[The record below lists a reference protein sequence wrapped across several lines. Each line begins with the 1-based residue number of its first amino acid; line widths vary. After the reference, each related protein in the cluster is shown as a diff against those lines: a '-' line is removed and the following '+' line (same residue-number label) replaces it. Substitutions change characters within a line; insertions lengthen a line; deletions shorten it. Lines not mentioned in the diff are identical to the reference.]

1 MGLGQNDLQ
10 YRQYLRTASFLL
22 PLTVFVVGWMVLA
35 GWQWDIEVLRRPLPH
50 LAAMNPLSAVLFI
63 ISSFSLLVCRT
74 GERCR
79 YIALALAFAGMSA
92 AVLRLIDA
100 AADMGW
106 DLDLILYHHRL
117 WLAEPGNVSNRMGL
131 NTAFGFFLIYG
142 ALVLTYL
149 RGGILVQ
156 RAAVALSLTAMTLGA
171 FALLCYIYIVPEF
184 YYMLG
189 HLPISVHSSVCFI
202 LMASAIIGIH
212 EQVPL
217 MRAIHSQHYG
227 GVIARRLIPAII
239 ILPILFGYLRLYAS
253 WVRPFST
260 ELGVAFLITLI
271 IISLLGLTWYL
282 AALLNRTDAQRTE
295 AEVKLQKFNSN
306 LRQDVTRQTR
316 KILDNEQHFR
326 EKMDNMREGIQ
337 IIDHDWRYVYVNDAL
352 VAQSHYTRE
361 QLLGHTPMELYPG
374 VEGTELYKVLQDV
387 MTGREARRTENIF
400 TFPDGSQNFFDLSIQ
415 PVPEGIFILSIDITE
430 HRRNEE
436 RILKMNRLYSF
447 LSAVNQ
453 SIVHI
458 RDEKELLSKL
468 GDIALGA
475 GRFNSMWLALFN
487 EAGNVDLTTRD
498 AAPDGPLDGMH
509 FLNVPLDDA
518 RFCNVPI
525 GVAWRTGHYALSNDT
540 WSDPNMTHLHDTMR
554 ERNIHSVIAFP
565 IRRHGVVIGS
575 FAFGA
580 DTPHFFDVDEI
591 ALLEEVAGD
600 ISFAMEVT
608 EKERQR
614 NQARQQLEAN
624 KAHLTRAQA
633 IAHVGHWELSFA
645 TGRAIWSE
653 ESCRM
658 FGLDPSDH
666 IQSYETWLSF
676 VHPEDL
682 EMVLA
687 ENKRPDAIA
696 NGVSFDH
703 RIIRRDGT
711 LRYLHSEA
719 KYELNEQGQPTG
731 MYGISQDITER
742 KLAEEEIRQLN
753 EQLEQRVEERT
764 AELTE
769 ANKALEAF
777 SYSASH
783 DLRAPL
789 RAISGYIG
797 VINEE
802 YGKDF
807 NEDLTQL
814 FVQVSGGARR
824 MNVIIDDMLT
834 LARYSKGSLQL
845 TDVDMDMLMQTVW
858 DNLALT
864 APHRATLIKDKLPRI
879 KGDFSMLQQ
888 VIFNLFSNA
897 IKYSSKKDD
906 PKVKVG
912 ATRTATDVIFYIQDN
927 GAGFDM
933 TAYSK
938 LFGAFQRLHGA
949 NEFEGTGVGLL
960 LVKRIIEKHG
970 GLVWAEG
977 RVGEGATFY
986 FSLPVLIG
994 GLS

>member
-10 YRQYLRTASFLL
+10 FKQFLKAASVLL
-22 PLTVFVVGWMVLA
+22 PLTVFTVGCMVLA

-63 ISSFSLLVCRT
+63 VSSFSLLLCRAGT
-74 GERCR
+74 RYR
-79 YIALALAFAGMSA
+79 YISLILAVAGLIVA
-92 AVLRLIDA
+92 ALRLVDA
-100 AADMGW
+100 AGGLGW
-106 DLDLILYHHRL
+106 DVDLVFFRHRL

-131 NTAFGFFLIYG
+131 NTALGFLLIYG
-142 ALVLTYL
+142 SLMLTYI
-149 RGGILVQ
+149 RRSILMQ
-156 RAAVALSLTAMTLGA
+156 RAAVGLALAAMVLGT
-171 FALLCYIYIVPEF
+171 FSLLCYLYYVPEF
-184 YYMLG
+184 YSLLG
-189 HLPISVHSSVCFI
+189 HLPISVHSSISFM
-202 LMASAIIGIH
+202 LMAAAIAGIH
-212 EQVPL
+212 EEVPL
-217 MRAIHSQHYG
+217 MRAISSRHYG

-239 ILPILFGYLRLYAS
+239 VLPVLFGYLRLYAS

-282 AALLNRTDAQRTE
+282 AALLNRSDALRTE
-295 AEVKLQKFNSN
+295 AEVKLQKFNTD
-306 LRQDVTRQTR
+306 LRQDVSRQTR
-316 KILDNEQHFR
+316 KILDNEQQFR

-374 VEGTELYKVLQDV
+374 VESTELYRVLQSV
-387 MTGREARRTENIF
+387 MTGRVAQRTENVF

-415 PVPEGIFILSIDITE
+415 PVPEGIFILSVDITQQ
-430 HRRNEE
+430 RRNELH
-436 RILKMNRLYSF
+436 IIKMNRLYSF
-447 LSAVNQ
+447 ISAVNQ

-458 RDEKELLSKL
+458 RGEEELLDKL
-468 GDIALGA
+468 CDIALDIGS
-475 GRFNSMWLALFN
+475 FNSVWIGRVNDQDKLDLSIMMPT
-487 EAGNVDLTTRD
+487 GNGKSEV
-498 AAPDGPLDGMH
+498 AAFSGIAPDDQ
-509 FLNVPLDDA
+509 FFNTA
-518 RFCNVPI
+518 PI
-525 GVAWRTGHYALSNDT
+525 GIAWRTGQYAVSNDAQN
-540 WSDPNMTHLHDTMR
+540 DPRLTPWHDQMR
-554 ERNIHSVIAFP
+554 EANIKSVIAFP
-565 IRRHGVVIGS
+565 IKKYGEIIGVFGFDSGS
-575 FAFGA
+575 VS
-580 DTPHFFDVDEI
+580 FFDTDEI

-600 ISFAMEVT
+600 ISFAMEVM
-608 EKERQR
+608 EQDRQR
-614 NQARQQLEAN
+614 SAAERRLQINESHLE
-624 KAHLTRAQA
+624 RAQA
-633 IAHVGHWELSFA
+633 LAHVGHWEVSFA
-645 TGRAIWSE
+645 TGRAVWSA

-658 FGLDPSDH
+658 FGLDPSDN

-676 VHPEDL
+676 IHPDDVEA
-682 EMVLA
+682 VLA
-687 ENKRPDAIA
+687 A
-696 NGVSFDH
+696 NRKAEALLSGTSMDH

-711 LRYLHSEA
+711 VRYLHSEA
-719 KYELNEQGQPTG
+719 KYELNEQGQPIG

-742 KLAEEEIRQLN
+742 KLAEDEIHQLN
-753 EQLEQRVEERT
+753 EQLEHRVEERT

-814 FVQVSGGARR
+814 FAQVSGGAKR

-834 LARYSKGSLQL
+834 LAQYSKGSLQL
-845 TDVDMDMLMQTVW
+845 TDVDMDMLAQAVW

-864 APHRATLIKDKLPRI
+864 APHRAILIKDKLPVI

-897 IKYSSKKDD
+897 IKYSSKKDK
-906 PKVKVG
+906 PQVKTG

-970 GLVWAEG
+970 GQVWAEG

-986 FSLPVLIG
+986 FSLPIQ
-994 GLS
+994 S